1 MNITSDSANLWDLE
15 RHEKGHVRVRDCGFV
30 CLASE
35 SIALCPCVV
44 CMYTHRID
52 AKGVWPTKDT
62 SDIGI
67 KGEQSI
73 RLESF
78 IPGIRGE
85 YEYNNLSQL
94 QLN

>member
-1 MNITSDSANLWDLE
+1 
-15 RHEKGHVRVRDCGFV
+15 
-30 CLASE
+30 
-35 SIALCPCVV
+35 
-44 CMYTHRID
+44 MYTHRID
-52 AKGVWPTKDT
+52 AKGVWSTKDT

-78 IPGIRGE
+78 ISGIRGE